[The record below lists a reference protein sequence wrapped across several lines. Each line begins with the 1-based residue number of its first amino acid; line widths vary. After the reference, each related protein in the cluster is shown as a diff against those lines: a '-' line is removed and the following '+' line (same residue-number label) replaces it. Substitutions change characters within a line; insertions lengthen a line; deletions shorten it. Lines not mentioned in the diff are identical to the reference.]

1 MSNRESEDPPVV
13 SRWCVR
19 SLGAEAAATAGLG
32 KSSGRSG
39 DVSWLG
45 QYRGHPPARLMI
57 EFVTVS
63 ISQAS
68 EGAQF
73 LPEPPLAQQHVSS
86 CSFTPM

>member
-1 MSNRESEDPPVV
+1 
-13 SRWCVR
+13 
-19 SLGAEAAATAGLG
+19 
-32 KSSGRSG
+32 
-39 DVSWLG
+39 
-45 QYRGHPPARLMI
+45 MI

-86 CSFTPM
+86 CSFTPMQLIFPRLRHKASLFPLEIMQQREGR